1 MSAIHDLPELAH
13 VLGAHPARLAIW
25 NEGSCAVKLS
35 ETSFCVSA
43 AGAALSSLK
52 SSDLVEFDLV
62 KMTGLLA
69 AEIVTDEELADA
81 RIDGESGSRPSIL
94 GRQNL
99 KTDTATASGRDRS
112 EGVAATTD
120 ALLYAYLF
128 GFEGVTLAAHIH
140 PVEINQITCSPRA
153 RQFADRRSVPNEIT
167 AFGSSMLLVPYADPG
182 LQLAKEVKRKMLLW
196 RDRYKIVPKVVL
208 IHNYGMFVLGNSR
221 EELIKM
227 IETTLKAAQ
236 VFIGASLLG
245 GPVFLTP
252 TNVTHVEVLKDL

>member
-1 MSAIHDLPELAH
+1 MSELLDLPELAH
-13 VLGAHPARLAIW
+13 SLGAHPARLVIW

-35 ETSFCVSA
+35 ESSFCVSG
-43 AGAALSSLK
+43 AGVNLGNLKLSDSL
-52 SSDLVEFDLV
+52 EFDLS
-62 KMTGLLA
+62 KMNALLA
-69 AEIVTDEELADA
+69 AEVVTDEELVEAQIVSVDA
-81 RIDGESGSRPSIL
+81 SGKATGEG
-94 GRQNL
+94 
-99 KTDTATASGRDRS
+99 KTAS
-112 EGVAATTD
+112 TD
-120 ALLYAYLF
+120 ALLYSYLF
-128 GFEGVTLAAHIH
+128 GLEGITHAAHIH

-196 RDRYKIVPKVVL
+196 RDRYKVVPKVVL
-208 IHNYGMFVLGNSR
+208 IHNYGMIVLGGNR
-221 EELIKM
+221 EELMKM

-252 TNVTHVEVLKDL
+252 TNVTNIEVFKDL